1 MGIILRGQKGSALT
15 YEELDGNLEQFY
27 ISSSLSSN
35 GRILS
40 LFTSGGVDTVTF
52 PPDDTLQSITD
63 NGNTTTN
70 SITTLSFI
78 KSGSTSDDILLG
90 DGSTTSLSGIG
101 GSTDTGSLL
110 TTASVN
116 LNEITFTKGDSS
128 TFAITVD
135 TGSANPTTDNISIT
149 VKNVWT
155 GTIAKGTPCY
165 ITGSGTSG
173 NVAGVVPAD
182 AGDTSIMPAGVVL
195 GEELTNVGDEGVGI
209 LSGFI
214 AGVDTSLFNSG
225 DSIYVDVGGGYTN
238 TKPTGSALIQKLGNV
253 EKVDA
258 VAGSGVITGAGR
270 SNDLPNIQQ
279 GYIWVGDSDGVPV
292 AVSTGSLGIETQI
305 FVTGSGI
312 DSIQLNN
319 TYTSIASGRNA
330 FAGGGQFITASGER
344 STAVGGQT
352 NKALGDFSTTLGGS
366 GNTAVSGASSILG
379 GEDNTTDGDYA
390 SIIGGSTHTG
400 SGDYSFIGG
409 GLENSTIGPKSAII
423 GGSGAEIN
431 ATGSAILGGSNNTI
445 VVNGNQSSI
454 IAGSNNT
461 VEHPASSIIGG
472 EDITTSRKFTTF
484 AKSVF
489 VTGSTGETA
498 ADFGGILQ
506 LSRRTTTPSASE
518 EGMIIHSGSSGASN
532 LYFYNGTSWVS
543 LTGGI

>member
-70 SITTLSFI
+70 SITTLSFV

-366 GNTAVSGASSILG
+366 GNTAVNGASSILG

>member
-366 GNTAVSGASSILG
+366 GNTAVNGASSILG

>member
-366 GNTAVSGASSILG
+366 GNTAVNGASSILG

-489 VTGSTGETA
+489 VTGSTGESA